1 MKWEYQCV
9 VVLTTGPDWFN
20 DAQTTLDK
28 LGGRGWEMCGYH
40 QDNVRAVFWLK
51 RSDHVTAQPNPNE
64 KYGPFVT
71 GLKQQDD

>member
-1 MKWEYQCV
+1 MKWEYRCV
-9 VVLTTGPDWFN
+9 GFTISVGWAEEAVSR
-20 DAQTTLDK
+20 LDE
-28 LGGRGWEMCGYH
+28 LGAEGWDMCGYH